1 MEQPTLT
8 ELTQAAAANDGP
20 VFTPKSGIGFG
31 GVDPLGLRQLNFD
44 LMDQVLPGLNNVARH
59 IRPFVVIGWAWRR
72 ANHLAEAKGFK
83 TISVD
88 VLLDFVD
95 RIEVLYVWSQLLK
108 DGQADLPGRQVLA
121 GLMKASDYTFG
132 GSNWEIRRKTRRY
145 STALSAPINYGP
157 GLKML
162 GWVRRHENYPDVL
175 IPTDAA
181 RPALDAFETQ
191 IEKHLGHLAFSA
203 FGSVTVTAEEA
214 RAWADDWSLK
224 TVTPAEAKVMAQL
237 LFGGEAPE
245 CRQFVGDMILDAI
258 SHASTTDAERV
269 RSTLAG
275 RPASFVPPKRLQ
287 KTWRDFRRLQVRQ
300 LFRLSLEALFY
311 WTLGILEGKPKSI
324 DAIVN
329 AFVGELPSI
338 GEGLNAGEWLHGLL
352 ASGNGPT
359 ELMARIQ
366 GAMKDPATKNLAPA
380 IAAAL
385 AFCLD
390 EKDDEDKRIER
401 LDRLPLSRARKEAD
415 LRADHTVADF
425 LQHVLESWVLA
436 QHVYWSV
443 GRGLA
448 DARARA
454 ERSILRLKVILDEG
468 GWTLAL
474 GAGRGSPPVPT
485 PDRLYTAL
493 TLAGE
498 SGILPGP

>member
-1 MEQPTLT
+1 
-8 ELTQAAAANDGP
+8 
-20 VFTPKSGIGFG
+20 
-31 GVDPLGLRQLNFD
+31 
-44 LMDQVLPGLNNVARH
+44 
-59 IRPFVVIGWAWRR
+59 
-72 ANHLAEAKGFK
+72 
-83 TISVD
+83 
-88 VLLDFVD
+88 
-95 RIEVLYVWSQLLK
+95 
-108 DGQADLPGRQVLA
+108 
-121 GLMKASDYTFG
+121 
-132 GSNWEIRRKTRRY
+132 
-145 STALSAPINYGP
+145 
-157 GLKML
+157 
-162 GWVRRHENYPDVL
+162 
-175 IPTDAA
+175 
-181 RPALDAFETQ
+181 
-191 IEKHLGHLAFSA
+191 
-203 FGSVTVTAEEA
+203 VTVTAEEA

-224 TVTPAEAKVMAQL
+224 TVTPAEAKVMAQM

-245 CRQFVGDMILDAI
+245 CRQFAGDMILDAI

-287 KTWRDFRRLQVRQ
+287 KDFRRLQVR

-311 WTLGILEGKPKSI
+311 WTLGNLEGKPKSI

-329 AFVGELPSI
+329 AFIGELPPI
-338 GEGLNAGEWLHGLL
+338 VEGLKAGEWLHGLL
-352 ASGNGPT
+352 ASGNGPI
-359 ELMARIQ
+359 ELMARIHA
-366 GAMKDPATKNLAPA
+366 AMKDPATKDLAPS

-390 EKDDEDKRIER
+390 GKDDEDKRIER

-415 LRADHTVADF
+415 IRADHTVADF
-425 LQHVLESWVLA
+425 LRHVLESWVLA

-454 ERSILRLKVILDEG
+454 ERAILRLKVILDEG

-498 SGILPGP
+498 SGLLSGFSSQGEGPESA